1 MEKEKIHGS
10 YGIQKCK
17 SVHMISYF
25 PDGSIQTKH
34 LCSCAECVV
43 GKFIYCL
50 SNPGTQTFSGDSLD
64 DSDSGSDTEE
74 CDTKKLYNEISRI
87 EQELW
92 HECITDIVVLNSFI
106 ALFSPPESFELC
118 YLCHAF
124 SVETASEMVINQYNH
139 IIQQGEKYI
148 VCKYLENL
156 KEKRGHIYYKSL
168 AKIVYVLPAQVLCP
182 LVMLDENLSMSAA
195 DYQWLSDG
203 T

>member
-1 MEKEKIHGS
+1 M
-10 YGIQKCK
+10 
-17 SVHMISYF
+17 
-25 PDGSIQTKH
+25 
-34 LCSCAECVV
+34 
-43 GKFIYCL
+43 
-50 SNPGTQTFSGDSLD
+50 
-64 DSDSGSDTEE
+64 
-74 CDTKKLYNEISRI
+74 
-87 EQELW
+87 
-92 HECITDIVVLNSFI
+92 LNSFI

-156 KEKRGHIYYKSL
+156 KEKHRHIYYKSL
-168 AKIVYVLPAQVLCP
+168 TKTVYVLPAQVLCP